1 MLGRF
6 RISLYLCA
14 QILLPT
20 MDIVFLIIIL
30 VLLIGFGL
38 SIYFMYS
45 HYEQRLEKEL
55 NRAQKSEQ
63 LKSVFLDNVSHTLRT
78 PLNAILSYSKLL
90 LDEHEDNIQPAQVKE
105 LATYIN
111 KDTQQLLDYL
121 KQLLDLS
128 SLEGGMPSFTFIEV
142 NLAELM
148 ASYRREAMNFTKP
161 EVSIRIRST
170 LSVHCKGTLDTNFMH
185 QLMITLLS
193 NAAKE
198 CTQGEI
204 ILFYGDEIRN
214 RRGIRV
220 TITYMGNGQS
230 QLVSGDLFTFLQ
242 NQSSL
247 SSGNETTGMSL
258 STCKVIID
266 ALAGEMDVDTQ
277 NGKTTATFWF
287 PCKMRDRHKGI

>member
-1 MLGRF
+1 MN
-6 RISLYLCA
+6 
-14 QILLPT
+14 
-20 MDIVFLIIIL
+20 IVYLIIIFLLL
-30 VLLIGFGL
+30 VGFGL
-38 SIYFMYS
+38 SAYFMYA

-55 NRAQKSEQ
+55 NRAQKSER

-78 PLNAILSYSKLL
+78 PLNAIMSYSKLIL
-90 LDEHEDNIQPAQVKE
+90 EENDENMQAAQVKE

-111 KDTQQLLDYL
+111 KNTQQLLDYL

-148 ASYRREAMNFTKP
+148 ASYRREASNLTKP
-161 EVSIRIRST
+161 EVSIRVRST

-198 CTQGEI
+198 CTQGDI
-204 ILFYGDEIRN
+204 ILFYGDEVRS

-220 TITYMGNGQS
+220 TITYRGTGQS
-230 QLVSGDLFTFLQ
+230 ELVSGDLFTFLQ
-242 NQSSL
+242 KQSNQ
-247 SSGNETTGMSL
+247 SSGNETAGMSL
-258 STCKVIID
+258 STCKVIVD
-266 ALAGEMDVDTQ
+266 ALGGEIDVDNQ

-287 PCKMRDRHKGI
+287 PCKMRDRHKGV